1 MLDDDSEDR
10 PSLMPPERPLTIT
23 AAILWFIAAT
33 VGAML
38 LILVTHS
45 VRPSSETDIV
55 NAVACQAVAYFA
67 AILLAVRVHAG
78 NRTLP
83 DVFALR
89 KTHPAFHLL
98 GALLGVCLQVPAE
111 LLQRLMFHFQP
122 MAPEVLQLQTEMMR
136 MDSTVARIMIPL
148 AVVGLGPLVE
158 ELFFRGVLFGGM
170 RRGNGAA
177 ISAFIVSVLFA
188 GAHGSSQLFIPLL
201 IVGGVITF
209 LRAASGSLWPCLIAH
224 MTFNAIPVLGMA
236 SGWLR
241 LEVDPEPFPLILSV
255 GGVSASVLI
264 IAALVALSRRSEAA
278 HRARQ
283 EDSS

>member
-1 MLDDDSEDR
+1 MLDDDSQDR
-10 PSLMPPERPLTIT
+10 PSLVPPERPLTIT
-23 AAILWFIAAT
+23 AAILWFVAAT
-33 VGAML
+33 VAAML
-38 LILVTHS
+38 LILTTHRL
-45 VRPSSETDIV
+45 RPGSETDIV

-89 KTHPAFHLL
+89 KTHSAFLVL
-98 GALLGVCLQVPAE
+98 GALLGAFLQVPAE
-111 LLQRLMFHFQP
+111 LLQRLVFHFQP
-122 MAPEVLQLQTEMMR
+122 MDPEVLQLQADMMR
-136 MDSTVARIMIPL
+136 MDTTVSRIMIPL

-158 ELFFRGVLFGGM
+158 EMFFRGVLFGGM
-170 RRGNGAA
+170 RRSNGVA
-177 ISAFIVSVLFA
+177 ITAFIVSVLFA

-209 LRAASGSLWPCLIAH
+209 LRAASGSLWPCLVAH

-236 SGWLR
+236 FGWLK
-241 LEVDPEPFPLILSV
+241 LEADPEPFPLLLSV
-255 GGVSASVLI
+255 GGVSGSLLI
-264 IAALVALSRRSEAA
+264 LAALVALSRRSEAA